1 MRLLILGGTK
11 FLGRH
16 IVDAATARGHAVT
29 TFTRGTLTP
38 ELPAGVEQ
46 LRGDRDGDLGA
57 LAGKRWD
64 AVIDTSGY
72 VPRVVRASAEA
83 LRDAAGR
90 YVFISTIS
98 VYPEFGQ
105 TGIDEGAPVGTL
117 DDATVEEI
125 TGPTYGPLKA
135 LCERAVEE
143 VFPGRAVIIR
153 PGLIVGP
160 YDPTGRFTYWPAR
173 IARGGD
179 VLVPRALDWPTQ
191 IIDVRDLAAFAVAMA
206 EGGAPGTYNATGPA
220 DPLTFGELFATA
232 REVAGSDAR
241 PVVVPE
247 SFLLA
252 ENVGPWM
259 ELPLWVPDT
268 PENKGFAAIDCR
280 RAIAAGLT
288 FRPLVETV
296 RDTLAWERTVPAD
309 AARPAGL
316 APEREASLLRDW
328 SARAV

>member
-1 MRLLILGGTK
+1 MQLLILGGTK

-16 IVDAATARGHAVT
+16 LVDVATARGHAVT
-29 TFTRGTLTP
+29 IFTRGKLTP
-38 ELPAGVEQ
+38 ELPEGVEQ

-57 LAGKRWD
+57 LAGRRWD

-72 VPRVVRASAEA
+72 FPRVVRATAEA
-83 LRDAAGR
+83 LRDAVGR

-98 VYPEFGQ
+98 VYPEFSKV
-105 TGIDEGAPVGTL
+105 GIDESAPVGTL
-117 DDATVEEI
+117 EDETIEEM
-125 TGPTYGPLKA
+125 GGATYGPLKA

-160 YDPTGRFTYWPAR
+160 YDPTNRFTYWPTR

-179 VLVPRALDWPTQ
+179 VLVPRSLDWPTQ
-191 IIDVRDLAAFAVAMA
+191 IIDARDLAAFSVAMA
-206 EGGAPGTYNATGPA
+206 EEGTPGTYNATGPA
-220 DPLTFGELFATA
+220 APLTFGDVFTTA

-247 SFLLA
+247 SFLL
-252 ENVGPWM
+252 EEKVGPWM

-268 PENKGFAAIDCR
+268 AENKGFAAIDCR
-280 RAIAAGLT
+280 RAFAAGLAC
-288 FRPLVETV
+288 RPLAETT
-296 RDTLAWERTVPAD
+296 RDTLAWDRAQPAD

-316 APEREASLLRDW
+316 APEREEALLREW
-328 SARAV
+328 ATRQG